1 MFMFFLITLIN
12 LLLAYFVYPNYNYG
26 LTILGI
32 ALYLVQCVTH
42 VYNLLVN
49 PGIPNRKFYISESVM
64 QSIYTYLEYTN
75 SESFDKYKICKI
87 CNIYVPPDH
96 SVIHCEDCNICINGK
111 QNKIKYKN
119 ILIQILIT
127 IVMN

>member
-1 MFMFFLITLIN
+1 MVFLFIQGLN
-12 LLLAYFVYPNYNYG
+12 LSLCILCYPHFNYG

-32 ALYLVQCVTH
+32 FLYFIQTLTH
-42 VYNLLVN
+42 LYCLLVN

-87 CNIYVPPDH
+87 CNIYVPPDQ

-111 QNKIKYKN
+111 
-119 ILIQILIT
+119 
-127 IVMN
+127 

>member
-1 MFMFFLITLIN
+1 MFIFFLITTIN
-12 LLLAYFVYPNYNYG
+12 LLLAYFVYPDYNFG
-26 LTILGI
+26 LIILGI

-42 VYNLLVN
+42 VYCLLVN

-96 SVIHCEDCNICINGK
+96 TVIHCEDCNVCINGK
-111 QNKIKYKN
+111 YLLFLFKTYIK
-119 ILIQILIT
+119 
-127 IVMN
+127 